1 MEKSDMGA
9 ILTIDEQALFQ
20 LLESAG
26 KVHVRIDQ
34 LGKYFVPYIFFADA
48 DTDEIKP
55 RGVIVRNNCML
66 GAESAEGA
74 YSVLQDIA
82 DDIGAVQIG
91 SIARSDSHSNFLE
104 VQH

>member
-48 DTDEIKP
+48 GTDEIKP

-91 SIARSDSHSNFLE
+91 SIARSENHANFLE
-104 VQH
+104 AQH

>member
-82 DDIGAVQIG
+82 DDIGTVQIG
-91 SIARSDSHSNFLE
+91 SIGRAESHPNFLE
-104 VQH
+104 AQH

>member
-9 ILTIDEQALFQ
+9 ILTIDEQALSQ

-26 KVHVRIDQ
+26 KGRVRIDQ

-74 YSVLQDIA
+74 YCVLQDIA

-91 SIARSDSHSNFLE
+91 SIGRSENHSNFLE
-104 VQH
+104 AQH